1 MPYLVDTDI
10 LIDFFRQK
18 SAAADYLDSVTNWSY
33 SIATAMEL
41 FAGAKDKKELREME
55 KFLKAYAQIPPS
67 EDLGYRAL
75 DIIKTYA
82 KADGLDPIDAVLAA
96 TAIANE
102 LIFATRNGKHF
113 RNIEGLSLEIVKYPK
128 PV

>member
-55 KFLKAYAQIPPS
+55 KFLKAYAQIPLS

-102 LIFATRNGKHF
+102 LIFAT
-113 RNIEGLSLEIVKYPK
+113 
-128 PV
+128 